1 MDKVYF
7 LIVIGVFAVALVSW
21 LAKKEKR
28 HDLKTKKQK
37 AKALHQAQLHHRHLP
52 TVHRGLPSRTTSLP
66 PHHVGAW
73 EMRHQRAG
81 EEIRNGSS
89 ITAERIFSDQ
99 ESPEAELTH
108 GLAMPTIQ
116 YVPEDAPKASQ
127 PRR

>member
-1 MDKVYF
+1 MDKLYF

-21 LAKKEKR
+21 LASKEKK
-28 HDLKTKKQK
+28 HDLKVKKQK
-37 AKALHQAQLHHRHLP
+37 ARELHLAQQVHRHLP
-52 TVHRGLPSRTTSLP
+52 TVHHGLPSRTTSLP
-66 PHHVGAW
+66 PRHIGAW

-81 EEIRNGSS
+81 EETRSGS

-108 GLAMPTIQ
+108 GLVMSAIQ